1 MNKYNTKMDNGLL
14 SNHHSLKEHEG
25 SFCSKCNLFYFSKI
39 SKCNECDSITEPKKW
54 YSRFCLERIIF
65 IITLSIISK
74 AVVPFITSNADAQWL
89 VPLLTALILFSA
101 YHTAQYFLGIGSMFL
116 NNWHR
121 APFQRRKCREKNYL
135 FSLSFIFNW
144 NYDFLR
150 FSSISISN

>member
-1 MNKYNTKMDNGLL
+1 MDNGLL

-65 IITLSIISK
+65 IITLSIISI

-101 YHTAQYFLGIGSMFL
+101 YHTAQYFLGIGGGFKEKFQPDDVPE
-116 NNWHR
+116 R
-121 APFQRRKCREKNYL
+121 ALKTFSFKRYFSEFFRLIFQL
-135 FSLSFIFNW
+135 GLV
-144 NYDFLR
+144 
-150 FSSISISN
+150 